1 MSAKSNESDPSA
13 KTPQDKTARRILDA
27 LGGRSLVM
35 IGLMGAGKSAIG
47 RRLGKR
53 LGLRFVDADKEIEAA
68 AGKTINEIFA
78 DHGEEYFRDGERR
91 VIARLLGEGP
101 IVLATGGGAY
111 MNEQTREE
119 IAEKGLSIWLRA
131 ELDVLMERVS
141 RRDTRPLLKAGDPR
155 EIMQRLMDERYP
167 VYAGADVTIES
178 RNVPHEIIVEE
189 IVEAIAARLLPG
201 EAHRSDDASGQ

>member
-1 MSAKSNESDPSA
+1 MSGKSNASDQNP
-13 KTPQDKTARRILDA
+13 KPPHDKTGRRIHDA
-27 LGGRSLVM
+27 LGQRSLVL

-78 DHGEEYFRDGERR
+78 DHGEDYFRDGERR
-91 VIARLLGEGP
+91 VIARLLSEGP

-111 MNEQTREE
+111 MNEETRAE
-119 IAEKGLSIWLRA
+119 IAESGLSIWLKA
-131 ELDVLMERVS
+131 NLEVLMERVS

-167 VYAGADVTIES
+167 VYAGADITIES

-189 IVEAIAARLLPG
+189 IVDAIAARLLPG
-201 EAHRSDDASGQ
+201 NSGRPED